1 MILDNLQ
8 RTAPENYRRVQ
19 LLSDVVV
26 NQIAAGEVV
35 ERPASVVKELVENS
49 LDAGAN
55 EITVIADNGGKS
67 FIEIRDNGS
76 GMSEQDA
83 LLSVERFATS
93 KVRSVDDLLGIST
106 FGFRGEA
113 LSSIASVSSFVLQTR
128 EAREAKGTKLLIE
141 GGKLRTVETVDCETG
156 TTVSIRRLFFNV
168 PARRKFLRADTTEE
182 AQIKVVLQDMA
193 LANPAV
199 RFNLVLD
206 GRSVFSYEPVAD
218 FFARTVSVLGCNNE
232 FLSIAPPAVPERELI
247 TVSAMLSLPHLAVSG
262 AGKLRLIVNGRV
274 VRDKLLLRAV
284 KDGYGSLLAPGR
296 YPSGVLALQLDT
308 ELVDVNVHPQ
318 KTEVRFRDPRAVMV
332 VVSGVIRRRL
342 ESERVDISL
351 RSSALLTD
359 NLFLQ
364 DAGRVASWGVGT
376 PLADRGQSYHVD
388 GNISGAT
395 EVVTSDGGYAYTT
408 DAISLWAEKEVRV
421 AVDTETQ
428 TSVIQSSVPQT
439 SVPLGRL
446 RYLGQVFQCYLI
458 FADEKRFVLLDMHAA
473 HERITYSQLKQ
484 AFLEAAP
491 VTQVLLLPEIIE
503 LDAASLDD
511 FAHYAPALCK
521 VGFDCEVFGEREVIV
536 RGVPAILR
544 DCNIQQLFLELQSI
558 EHSGS
563 WMGGVET
570 RIDAVLARLACHG
583 SVRSGRML
591 KEEEAYSLLD
601 ALQEAISGPFCP
613 HGRPVMRM
621 MNELDIEL
629 MFARR

>member
-1 MILDNLQ
+1 MTLDNLQ
-8 RTAPENYRRVQ
+8 RILPESHSQGPHRRVQ
-19 LLSDVVV
+19 LLPDVVV

-49 LDAGAN
+49 LDAGAS

-93 KVRSVDDLLGIST
+93 KVRSADDLLGIST

-113 LSSIASVSSFVLQTR
+113 LSSIASVSSFMLQTR
-128 EAREAKGTKLLIE
+128 TLNAANGTKLLIE
-141 GGKLRTVETVDCETG
+141 GGKLRTVESVDCEAG
-156 TTVSIRRLFFNV
+156 TVVSIRRLFYNV
-168 PARRKFLRADTTEE
+168 PARRKFLRADATEE

-193 LANPAV
+193 LANPTV
-199 RFNLVLD
+199 RFDLVLD
-206 GRSVFSYEPVAD
+206 GRPAFSYEPADD
-218 FFARTVSVLGCNNE
+218 FFTRTLSVLGRSTE
-232 FLSIAPPAVPERELI
+232 FLSIIPPVDSDRELI
-247 TVSAMLSLPHLAVSG
+247 AVTAMLSLPHLAVSS
-262 AGKLRLIVNGRV
+262 AGKLRLVVNGRV

-296 YPSGVLALQLDT
+296 YPSGVLALQLDA

-318 KTEVRFRDPRAVMV
+318 KTEVRFRDPRAVIV

-342 ESERVDISL
+342 ESEKVDLSL
-351 RSSALLTD
+351 RSSTVSAD
-359 NLFLQ
+359 VFFAQ
-364 DAGRVASWGVGT
+364 GVHRAIDWGVGT
-376 PLADRGQSYHVD
+376 PLADRSQVYHVGGGVVQGVGEVGMAAPGAGSYHP
-388 GNISGAT
+388 A
-395 EVVTSDGGYAYTT
+395 
-408 DAISLWAEKEVRV
+408 DAISLWPEQEVKV
-421 AVDTETQ
+421 EVETEVK
-428 TSVIQSSVPQT
+428 S

-458 FADEKRFVLLDMHAA
+458 FADEQRFVLLDMHAA
-473 HERITYSQLKQ
+473 HERITFSLLKQ
-484 AFLEAAP
+484 AFVEAAP
-491 VTQVLLLPEIIE
+491 VTQVLLLPEVIE
-503 LDAASLDD
+503 LDAAGLDD
-511 FAHYAPALCK
+511 FSHYAPALRK
-521 VGFDCEVFGEREVIV
+521 IGFDCEVFGEREVIV

-544 DCNIQQLFLELQSI
+544 DCNVRQLFLELQSI
-558 EHSGS
+558 EDSGS

-570 RIDAVLARLACHG
+570 SIDAVLARLACHG

-591 KEEEAYSLLD
+591 KEEEAYALLE

-613 HGRPVMRM
+613 HGRPVMRV
-621 MNELDIEL
+621 MNESDIEL